1 MSNIYRKE
9 ERNGMHHVIHTTG
22 GGDDDTSR
30 ALGATKNCIRV
41 AEGIRSASKQFPA
54 HELGRGHRQR
64 CQSPSSDAVG
74 NLPMI
79 EDTARAWM
87 VLSDFRQYPPGWI
100 NTTVTIPT

>member
-30 ALGATKNCIRV
+30 ALDATKNCIRL
-41 AEGIRSASKQFPA
+41 AEGIRSASRQFPA
-54 HELGRGHRQR
+54 HELGRGHRR
-64 CQSPSSDAVG
+64 RWQSPSSDAVG

-79 EDTARAWM
+79 EDTACAWYC
-87 VLSDFRQYPPGWI
+87 LTSDSTRLDPLTQL
-100 NTTVTIPT
+100 